1 MKTIV
6 FTFLVSLLFISVV
19 FGQSGSDSK
28 AFLLV
33 GKIIGKD
40 SGRITIWY
48 EVDKSYVSDT
58 LDVKNGTFYFDGK
71 ISEPTYVLIMEPGP
85 RLSAPKKMVGMY
97 IEPGVM
103 KLTLYEDHFKDFEL
117 IGSQTQKDQNEY
129 FVLQKYLGGLV
140 DSLHSQLIALNP
152 TFKQVVDEQIN
163 KKMWV
168 VSDKLDSARSEM
180 HLGDISFISNHPKS
194 FVSLK
199 LLDYPG
205 LTDQLSLDLM
215 KKFYSRLDTII
226 KKSEN
231 GQKLQ
236 RDIRNRERSAVGAIA
251 PDFKTTNANNDTI
264 KLSDFRTKNDLLL
277 YFWSLGNKPSRAAF
291 SHIKDVYQKY
301 HSKGLEVI
309 CIGAVFLR
317 DKWIEVIRKDSLES
331 FHHVFSRGLFQ
342 LGDTTDILHKYS
354 VEGYSWDLHILPVQI
369 LIDKTGKIVGRWQ
382 DDMESMDKRLT
393 EIFK

>member
-1 MKTIV
+1 MKKIV

-19 FGQSGSDSK
+19 FGQSNSDSK

-40 SGRITIWY
+40 SGHISIWY

-71 ISEPTYVLIMEPGP
+71 ISEPTYVLIMEPGSRPSEP
-85 RLSAPKKMVGMY
+85 RKMAGMY
-97 IEPGVM
+97 IEHGVM
-103 KLTLYEDHFKDFEL
+103 KLTIYEDHFEDFEL
-117 IGSQTQKDQNEY
+117 IGSKTEEDLKESFLFRNP
-129 FVLQKYLGGLV
+129 LAGLV
-140 DSLHSQLIALNP
+140 DSLDSQLIALNP
-152 TFKQVVDEQIN
+152 TFKQVIDEPTN

-168 VSDKLDSARSEM
+168 ISDKLDSARSEL
-180 HLGDISFISNHPKS
+180 HLVDIRFISNHPKS

-205 LTDQLSLDLM
+205 LTDQLSLDSL

-226 KKSEN
+226 QKSEN
-231 GQKLQ
+231 GRKLQ
-236 RDIRNRERSAVGAIA
+236 CDILNRERSAVGAIA
-251 PDFKTTNANNDTI
+251 PNFKTTNVNNDTI

-291 SHIKDVYQKY
+291 SHIKDIYQKY

-317 DKWIEVIRKDSLES
+317 DKWIEAIRKDSLKS
-331 FHHVFSRGLFQ
+331 FHHVFSRGLFMAPP
-342 LGDTTDILHKYS
+342 LSG
-354 VEGYSWDLHILPVQI
+354 G
-369 LIDKTGKIVGRWQ
+369 KTLST
-382 DDMESMDKRLT
+382 MCACA
-393 EIFK
+393 